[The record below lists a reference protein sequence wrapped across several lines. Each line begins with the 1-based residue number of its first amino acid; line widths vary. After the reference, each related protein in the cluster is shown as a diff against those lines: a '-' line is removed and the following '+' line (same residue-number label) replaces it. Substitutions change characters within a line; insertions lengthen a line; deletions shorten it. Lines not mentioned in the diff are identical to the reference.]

1 MDEPDTTTRPRS
13 RAIYLLPNL
22 FTTGCLFSGF
32 YAIVAAID
40 GNYERAGFAVF
51 AAMLFDTLDGRVARL
66 TRTESAFGKEY
77 DSLADM
83 VAFGVAPAIVAYQWG
98 FTRLSE
104 YGQVWGRVGW
114 LAAFLYAVCA
124 ALRLARFNMRHA
136 TADKRFFE
144 GLPSPSA
151 AAIVSAFI
159 WSFYEWREPGLPG
172 LVLAA
177 VITAGAGAL
186 MVSNFGYNSFKK
198 LDAEGPVRFA
208 KFLLVP
214 AGFIMIALY
223 PPYALLAIFGCYAL
237 SGPLF
242 ALLRLRRK
250 QHRAEVAGGPES
262 HR

>member
-1 MDEPDTTTRPRS
+1 M
-13 RAIYLLPNL
+13 
-22 FTTGCLFSGF
+22 
-32 YAIVAAID
+32 
-40 GNYERAGFAVF
+40 
-51 AAMLFDTLDGRVARL
+51 
-66 TRTESAFGKEY
+66 
-77 DSLADM
+77 
-83 VAFGVAPAIVAYQWG
+83 APAIVAYQWG
-98 FTRLSE
+98 FERLSE
-104 YGQVWGRVGW
+104 YGKVWGRVGW

-151 AAIVSAFI
+151 AAIVSAFV
-159 WSFYEWREPGLPG
+159 WSNYEWREPGLVG

-177 VITAGAGAL
+177 LVTAGAGAL

-208 KFLLVP
+208 TFLLVP

-223 PPYALLAIFGCYAL
+223 PPYALLAIFGIYAL

-242 ALLRLRRK
+242 AILRLRRK
-250 QHRAEVAGGPES
+250 QHRVAEAGGGPEN
-262 HR
+262 HH